1 ALYHKNNIS
10 SLEEGYGNT
19 YIQMRNNI
27 LTSRDV
33 MKILSICENT
43 LLKYERNGVII
54 IDFRIGN
61 RKRYYL
67 ENIISSL
74 KKKR

>member
-1 ALYHKNNIS
+1 
-10 SLEEGYGNT
+10 
-19 YIQMRNNI
+19 
-27 LTSRDV
+27 
-33 MKILSICENT
+33 MKVLSICENT
-43 LLKYERNGVII
+43 LLKYERNGVIA